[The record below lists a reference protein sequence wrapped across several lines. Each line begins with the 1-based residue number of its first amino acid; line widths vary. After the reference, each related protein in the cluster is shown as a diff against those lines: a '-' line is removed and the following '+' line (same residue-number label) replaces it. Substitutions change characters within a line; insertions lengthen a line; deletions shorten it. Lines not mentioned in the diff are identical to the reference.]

1 MCILPVTLSQIV
13 NESTSESDWLKL
25 SIFAPKQP
33 EIAADLFLSRLKR
46 GRLSVSARS
55 HHPATAGCFAYIRPH
70 LWPFY
75 FFLFTFLIIKNR
87 GQFLPS
93 VPRKETAMKKQK
105 TKYGFHIS
113 EEVSDL
119 IDTHLS
125 VSNCRNRSEYVE
137 EAIRRYAMELDQK
150 THQNIITS
158 ETARVIRDNIK
169 NLENRLAY
177 ILFNVAGEQANIG
190 LLLADKLLDLS
201 DEEIRATRNDA
212 YNIVRKRSGFIS
224 FIDAMNNAR
233 AVAEME

>member
-1 MCILPVTLSQIV
+1 
-13 NESTSESDWLKL
+13 
-25 SIFAPKQP
+25 
-33 EIAADLFLSRLKR
+33 
-46 GRLSVSARS
+46 
-55 HHPATAGCFAYIRPH
+55 
-70 LWPFY
+70 
-75 FFLFTFLIIKNR
+75 
-87 GQFLPS
+87 
-93 VPRKETAMKKQK
+93 MKKQK